1 MIHFCHII
9 RFPEDVEMFLNTFDT
24 FYLDLNVMGIAIN
37 ITKPQ
42 LFFTFIHLQP
52 LVKKM

>member
-24 FYLDLNVMGIAIN
+24 FYLDLNVIAIN